1 MCYRGYFRENIFEK
15 CVLCKK
21 ENNVSKHIINEY
33 IELKKLRDK
42 LIYQLHKLDK
52 KIDTL
57 EKIFLL
63 FYAKNKIN
71 KIIHN
76 ISNLENLIIKKMNKL

>member
-15 CVLCKK
+15 YVLCKK

-57 EKIFLL
+57 EKIPPLL
-63 FYAKNKIN
+63 
-71 KIIHN
+71 
-76 ISNLENLIIKKMNKL
+76 

>member
-21 ENNVSKHIINEY
+21 ENDVSKHIINEY
-33 IELKKLRDK
+33 IELKKLRNK

-63 FYAKNKIN
+63 F
-71 KIIHN
+71 
-76 ISNLENLIIKKMNKL
+76 